1 MREIAA
7 KWVAVLIGLLVVALA
22 AAFAWRE
29 NTTRSPLPTAV
40 PAEPPPRI
48 DVDPEVARRG
58 ARVFD
63 DAGCARC
70 HAVGGS
76 GNPRSPL
83 DGVGARLT
91 LEEIRARIVA
101 APSAR
106 DGLSRSVIRTKEG
119 YAELPDPDLEA
130 LAAWLATLR
139 EP

>member
-7 KWVAVLIGLLVVALA
+7 KWVAVLIGLLIVGLA

-29 NTTRSPLPTAV
+29 NTTRATLPTAT
-40 PAEPPPRI
+40 PASPPPPV
-48 DVDPEVARRG
+48 DVDPAVAQRG
-58 ARVFD
+58 RGVFD

-70 HAVGGS
+70 HALEGS

-91 LEEIRARIVA
+91 LDDIRAHIVA

-106 DGLSRSVIRTKEG
+106 DGLSRSVVRAKEG
-119 YAELPDPDLEA
+119 YAVLPDADLEA
-130 LAAWLATLR
+130 LAAWLTTLR

>member
-7 KWVAVLIGLLVVALA
+7 KWVAVLIGLLIVGLA

-29 NTTRSPLPTAV
+29 NTTRAALPAAAPTS
-40 PAEPPPRI
+40 PPPSV
-48 DVDPEVARRG
+48 DVDPAVAQRG
-58 ARVFD
+58 RRVFD

-70 HAVGGS
+70 HALEGS

-91 LEEIRARIVA
+91 HDDIRAHIVA

-106 DGLSRSVIRTKEG
+106 DGLSRSVVRAKEG
-119 YAELPDPDLEA
+119 YAELPDADLEA
-130 LAAWLATLR
+130 LAAYLATLR
-139 EP
+139 DP